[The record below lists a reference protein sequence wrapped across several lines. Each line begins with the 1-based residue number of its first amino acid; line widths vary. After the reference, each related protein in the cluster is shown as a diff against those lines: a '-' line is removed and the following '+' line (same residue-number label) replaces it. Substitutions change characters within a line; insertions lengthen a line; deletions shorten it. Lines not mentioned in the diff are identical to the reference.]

1 MIKRILLTLSCS
13 ATLSAQICFDSKPL
27 VYNTSDGPNSC
38 VKGDFNG
45 DGKKDFAVVCDRDGS
60 IYRYFGSNAAS
71 FTLSKGVST
80 SSIDYPTVG
89 DLDKDGKDDLVVS
102 QVLYKTVR
110 IQYGKNTVTE
120 LSLDFSPYRTAI
132 ADVNNDQKQD
142 LVVTNIGNTGIA
154 QIFLGNGAGFG
165 LTLTDTLLPRGVYSL
180 YMKDMNNDTFVDLI
194 TSNVVYWGDGTGKF
208 KTYTTLPVD
217 VGVSLLTDLNNDLL
231 PDLIYGHTD
240 SVVVLFNQGNKTFG
254 NKVVSYIIGENSTL
268 FEADINSDGHP
279 DFFNYFGTEG
289 LGLCLGDAQGHFVF
303 SGKYIFANNI
313 AGVISFDANNDAKN
327 DLIIAF
333 RGMNETRVYLNKG
346 TLLPPT
352 VGTDTLKACEDGS
365 KSVTPAAGGTGLL
378 WSFPLPMI
386 GVWIIGDTLAPKVPN
401 SPGTGLRSF
410 YVDQTV
416 NGCRSAL
423 STVLVQVDKCASVGV
438 DDDALQDQVVLYP
451 TLVKEYLHLDLPN
464 SSPALAVISDAQ
476 GREQFRL
483 STFGDIPVRQLRSG
497 VYFVKIEQEGQVAIK
512 QFLKE

>member
-27 VYNTSDGPNSC
+27 VYNTSNGPNSC

-110 IQYGKNTVTE
+110 IQYGKNTVGE
-120 LSLDFSPYRTAI
+120 VSLDFSPYRTAI

-142 LVVTNIGNTGIA
+142 LIVTSIGSTGIA

-165 LTLTDTLLPRGVYSL
+165 LTITDTLLPRGVYDL

-208 KTYTTLPVD
+208 KTYTTLPVN

-254 NKVVSYIIGENSTL
+254 NKAVSLVKGENSTL
-268 FEADINSDGHP
+268 FEADMNSDGHT
-279 DFFNYFGTEG
+279 DFFKYFSSEG
-289 LGLCLGDAQGHFVF
+289 LALYLGDALGNFTF
-303 SGKYIFANNI
+303 SGQYLFANNI
-313 AGVISFDANNDAKN
+313 AEATSFDVNNDAKN

-346 TLLPPT
+346 TLVPPT
-352 VGTDTLKACEDGS
+352 VGTDTLQACEDGS
-365 KSVTPAAGGTGLL
+365 KSVTPTAVGTGLL

-416 NGCRSAL
+416 NGCRSAVA
-423 STVLVQVDKCASVGV
+423 TVVVQVDKCAAVGL
-438 DDDALQDQVVLYP
+438 DDVALQNQVALYP
-451 TLVKEYLHLDLPN
+451 TLVSDFLHLDLPN
-464 SSPALAVISDAQ
+464 NAAALIVVSDAR
-476 GREQFRL
+476 GVEQLRV
-483 STFGDIPVRQLRSG
+483 STLGDIPVRQLRSG
-497 VYFVKIEQEGQVAIK
+497 VYFVKIEQDGQVAMK
-512 QFLKE
+512 QFVKE